1 MQIANRLR
9 TVENIFRDDNVG
21 TVDDKRTSDNL
32 TRPENDSKVPVG
44 TAREDINCKE
54 IKSLNFTI
62 QCLK

>member
-9 TVENIFRDDNVG
+9 TVENIFKDDNVG
-21 TVDDKRTSDNL
+21 TVDYKRTSDNF

-44 TAREDINCKE
+44 TAREDLNCKE